1 MHPYYLKHKKRYAK
15 EIEKLLSFGKTE
27 VEELFEEDFPVIV
40 KQVKNTF
47 ESEILSKI
55 PYVGGSQNVNDTNN
69 LVGCCEYAAL
79 FWVGRA
85 YNLSDEQVGE
95 LLTKLEE
102 RHFKPLSPIVQKG
115 IRKLLKRRFVQK
127 LLKKIAVNSQKFSE
141 EYVMTKDAIIACDF
155 SGDVLEGVDRG
166 EEFQRDAYTL
176 RSMRTDFALFNRQLG
191 ILSGNELRIFK
202 GYLSGEKDIGD
213 IAEEEGIQYES
224 AAQKVRRA
232 KVKIKVQMIGFL
244 EGIA

>member
-1 MHPYYLKHKKRYAK
+1 MVAKASIIKNYAK
-15 EIEKLLSFGKTE
+15 ADAAGKVDIICKNYSNFIGIVDGYTEGLCYMIENEK
-27 VEELFEEDFPVIV
+27 
-40 KQVKNTF
+40 
-47 ESEILSKI
+47 
-55 PYVGGSQNVNDTNN
+55 
-69 LVGCCEYAAL
+69 
-79 FWVGRA
+79 A
-85 YNLSDEQVGE
+85 YNRKQSRGDLGVRVQTSGVHSDV
-95 LLTKLEE
+95 TADTAI
-102 RHFKPLSPIVQKG
+102 SNVI
-115 IRKLLKRRFVQK
+115 
-127 LLKKIAVNSQKFSE
+127 
-141 EYVMTKDAIIACDF
+141 TKDEIIACDF

-166 EEFQRDAYTL
+166 EEFQQDAYTL
-176 RSMRTDFALFNRQLG
+176 RCMRADFALFNRQLG